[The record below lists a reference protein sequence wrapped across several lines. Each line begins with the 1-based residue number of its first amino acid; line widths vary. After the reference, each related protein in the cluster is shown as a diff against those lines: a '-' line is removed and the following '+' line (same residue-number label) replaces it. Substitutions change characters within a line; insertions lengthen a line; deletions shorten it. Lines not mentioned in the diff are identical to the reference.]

1 MKLSEYFDPRK
12 SIKLIGH
19 YNEFNLLKNL
29 IDNDKIPKVIMLTGD
44 KGIGKATFITHI
56 LHYYFDKNNYNL
68 TNNMIVKKANF
79 KDLFLNNLY
88 PNIIYLNNGASEN
101 IGIDDVRDLKKR
113 LTKTS
118 MNNEKRFIILDSIE
132 TLNISTLNGLL
143 KTIEEPSDK
152 NFFILINNKSKPVL
166 ETIKSRS
173 LEIHMN
179 LNEDERIKTIN
190 YLLELFDQDL
200 NFKKDL
206 LKVSPGNFIK
216 FNYILKEKK
225 LVLEEKLL
233 KNIGL
238 ILNLYKKEKETF
250 YRDFLLFFIDYF
262 LQISFISNAINK
274 DELIKNRSFFTKKIN
289 EFFLYN
295 LNQSTLLNSLERSF

>member
-1 MKLSEYFDPRK
+1 
-12 SIKLIGH
+12 
-19 YNEFNLLKNL
+19 
-29 IDNDKIPKVIMLTGD
+29 
-44 KGIGKATFITHI
+44 
-56 LHYYFDKNNYNL
+56 
-68 TNNMIVKKANF
+68 
-79 KDLFLNNLY
+79 
-88 PNIIYLNNGASEN
+88 
-101 IGIDDVRDLKKR
+101 
-113 LTKTS
+113 
-118 MNNEKRFIILDSIE
+118 
-132 TLNISTLNGLL
+132 
-143 KTIEEPSDK
+143 
-152 NFFILINNKSKPVL
+152 
-166 ETIKSRS
+166 
-173 LEIHMN
+173 MN
-179 LNEDERIKTIN
+179 LNEDERKKTIN

-225 LVLEEKLL
+225 LVLEGKLL
-233 KNIGL
+233 KNIDL

-295 LNQSTLLNSLERSF
+295 LNQNTLLNSLERSF